1 MLPRVFSRGQA
12 IRVGLTLYR
21 FSVLIL
27 SSERVLWELWET
39 RSMRFPRSGGRALCV
54 RGSVRFH
61 RLRAFVSTLTTELG
75 HVVGSAIGLTRVER
89 PVETSAPTTW
99 TVSDI
104 QWEVAPR
111 APVQG

>member
-1 MLPRVFSRGQA
+1 MSFSFKREGTDL
-12 IRVGLTLYR
+12 VGAVGNAFCA
-21 FSVLIL
+21 FSK
-27 SSERVLWELWET
+27 ERWARL
-39 RSMRFPRSGGRALCV
+39 RV
-54 RGSVRFH
+54 RGSVSFH
-61 RLRAFVSTLTTELG
+61 RLQESFSTMRTELG

-89 PVETSAPTTW
+89 PMETSAPTTW